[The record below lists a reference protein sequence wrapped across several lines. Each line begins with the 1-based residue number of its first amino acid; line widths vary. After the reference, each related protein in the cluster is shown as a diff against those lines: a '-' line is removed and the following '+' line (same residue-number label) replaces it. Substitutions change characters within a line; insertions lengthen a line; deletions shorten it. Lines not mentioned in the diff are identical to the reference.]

1 MRISGSGSPQGIEGD
16 GPAKSPR
23 PGAAAGT
30 ENYPTGD
37 LLAISAAAAAVS
49 SSAERVSQLGLQ
61 VDSGEYFQSSAGIA
75 QRLVTSAL
83 SRNY

>member
-1 MRISGSGSPQGIEGD
+1 MRISGSGSPQGFEGD
-16 GPAKSPR
+16 VPAKPSR
-23 PGAAAGT
+23 PAAAGM
-30 ENYPTGD
+30 ESYPTSD

-49 SSAERVSQLGLQ
+49 FSAERVNQLKLQ

-75 QRLVTSAL
+75 QRLVNGAL